1 MFRRTCLLTIPATFA
16 LLAQTP
22 PNAELSQVQFVYL
35 LPMGS
40 GLDQYMANWL
50 VRENVYQV
58 VTDPQKADAVLTD
71 QIGVPLQEK
80 LLELYPPPPLPEPP
94 EDEKKAEDEKKK
106 EEGGLKGDLSRPR
119 STFTRGRGNV
129 FLVDLKSRRVLWSVY
144 ERPKNSLPD
153 ELDKTSQRIVRQ
165 LKKAQTGK

>member
-1 MFRRTCLLTIPATFA
+1 
-16 LLAQTP
+16 
-22 PNAELSQVQFVYL
+22 
-35 LPMGS
+35 MGS

-80 LLELYPPPPLPEPP
+80 LLELYPPPAPPEP
-94 EDEKKAEDEKKK
+94 KEDEKKK
-106 EEGGLKGDLSRPR
+106 DEGGLKGDLTRPR
-119 STFTRGRGNV
+119 STFGRGRGNV

-144 ERPKNSLPD
+144 ERPRNSLPD
-153 ELDKTSQRIVRQ
+153 ELDRTSQRIVRQ

>member
-1 MFRRTCLLTIPATFA
+1 MLRRTFVLPLLAAA
-16 LLAQTP
+16 LSAQTP
-22 PNAELSQVQFVYL
+22 PNAELSQVQFIYL

-50 VRENVYQV
+50 VRENVYRV

-80 LLELYPPPPLPEPP
+80 LLELYPPPPPPEPP
-94 EDEKKAEDEKKK
+94 EDEKKKD
-106 EEGGLKGDLSRPR
+106 EGGLKGDLSKPR
-119 STFTRGRGNV
+119 STFSRGRGNV
-129 FLVDLKSRRVLWSVY
+129 FLVDLKSRRVLWSIY